1 MTGTAGVE
9 WNEFLRGRCS
19 DSGLDGPVAPLAPTS
34 ALMLGDGRTTAPVVE
49 GKPIEVAIGFYALDF
64 ARVTSRDESFDLT
77 GYLELSWRDSR
88 LALSAEDKAK
98 SNAWRRLDAARIWTP
113 RVFFEN
119 ALEQPRTH
127 AGPVVE
133 VDPDGVVWSWAILSA
148 KFSTPM

>member
-1 MTGTAGVE
+1 MSSYAAAALT
-9 WNEFLRGRCS
+9 L
-19 DSGLDGPVAPLAPTS
+19 GLMAQFAPLAPTS

-49 GKPIEVAIGFYALDF
+49 GEADRGGDRLLRMDF
-64 ARVTSRDESFDLT
+64 ARVTSHDESFDLT
-77 GYLELSWRDSR
+77 GYLELSCAKDSLYSLPR
-88 LALSAEDKAK
+88 I
-98 SNAWRRLDAARIWTP
+98 RRSRMPGGDSMQRRIWTP

-133 VDPDGVVWSWAILSA
+133 VDPDGVVWSWAILGA